1 MASGKCSKVI
11 YFASKVRSS
20 AYEVPERAE
29 NSPDGV
35 QRWRQTVQRV
45 RCTTV
50 QVHGQA
56 WEPIR
61 LKFENMVPVYVKS
74 RGPKIVTKSGPNILI
89 KKVKK

>member
-1 MASGKCSKVI
+1 MASGKCYKVI
-11 YFASKVRSS
+11 YFATKVWLG
-20 AYEVPERAE
+20 AYKVPERAE

-35 QRWRQTVQRV
+35 QSWRQTVQRA

-50 QVHGQA
+50 HHARGG

-74 RGPKIVTKSGPNILI
+74 RGPKIVTKSEPNIF
-89 KKVKK
+89 KKIVAK